1 MGIFAQIYNYFGHI
15 LSLAGL
21 LFLSGFFSGSETALC
36 SLSRAGVRRLRDLAG
51 RRGRTV
57 AELLSNPAQ
66 LFMTVL
72 VGNTLVN
79 VALSSIVA
87 SLSLE
92 LFDSGGLYLAIIIS
106 TFLLLVLGEVTPK
119 TFAVRNAEDFSLF
132 VSGPLL
138 WFSRGIF
145 PVRLLLQHLINLIMS
160 VFGLGSL
167 GSEKRLS
174 GEEFEA
180 VLEAG
185 RADGILTGH
194 EVQIVRRIFEL
205 GRIDAKEIMVP
216 RTQVVAAEQQ
226 AKIYEVIELAK
237 RSRRWRIPIYDN
249 SIDNIWSVFY
259 FKDLPAWRGQNI
271 EDMTVEQFVKMRDGL
286 NLKKPLGSALVRPVF
301 LVPQSQWI
309 DVLLGQMR
317 QRGAHLAVLLDEYGG
332 TAGLVT
338 LEDIL
343 EEIVGEAF
351 ENSSGDEVA
360 QQLSGTG
367 LRLLGRS
374 RIRELN
380 RRFALDI
387 PSGEPDTLGGY
398 IMSLFGD
405 VPEVGEHIDDGQLEF
420 RVLKL
425 SGRRV
430 DAVHVRRLGR
440 ILGPDVDDTVEE
452 NLS

>member
-1 MGIFAQIYNYFGHI
+1 MGIFAQIYRFLPHI
-15 LSLAGL
+15 LGLAGL
-21 LFLSGFFSGSETALC
+21 LFLSAFFSGSETALC
-36 SLSRAGVRRLRDLAG
+36 ALSRARVRRLRDSAG
-51 RRGRTV
+51 RRGQAV
-57 AELLSNPAQ
+57 AQLLSTPAR

-72 VGNTLVN
+72 VGNTVVN
-79 VALSSIVA
+79 VALASIVA
-87 SLSLE
+87 SLAIK
-92 LFDSGGLYLAIIIS
+92 LFDASGLYVAIVIS
-106 TFLLLVLGEVTPK
+106 TFLLLVFGEITPK
-119 TFAVRNAEDFSLF
+119 TFAMRNAEDFSLF

-138 WFSRGIF
+138 WFSRLIF
-145 PVRLLLQHLINLIMS
+145 PIRLLLKYLSNLIMS
-160 VFGLGSL
+160 VLGLGGL

-174 GEEFEA
+174 SEEFEA

-185 RADGILTGH
+185 RADGILTGD
-194 EVQIVRRIFEL
+194 EVRIVRRIFEL

-216 RTQVVAAEQQ
+216 RTQVIAAEQH
-226 AKIYEVIELAK
+226 AKIADLIELAK
-237 RSRRWRIPIYDN
+237 RTRRWRIPIYDN
-249 SIDNIWSVFY
+249 NIDNIWSVFY
-259 FKDLPAWRGQNI
+259 FKDLPAWRGANI
-271 EDMTVEQFVKMRDGL
+271 EEMTVEQFVKMRDEL
-286 NLKKPLGSALVRPVF
+286 EKPAGSALIRPVF

-351 ENSSGDEVA
+351 ENQPGDETVR
-360 QQLSGTG
+360 QLGGKG

-380 RRFALDI
+380 RRFDLDI

-398 IMSLFGD
+398 VMSLFGD
-405 VPEVGEHIDDGQLEF
+405 VPEVGEHIDDGRLEF

-430 DAVHVRRLGR
+430 DAVQVRRL
-440 ILGPDVDDTVEE
+440 PSA
-452 NLS
+452 LSSNAGDSD